1 MLHIGTGVYTLS
13 YTDIGVNTLCYIY
26 VHIYIIYIASC
37 EKLCQSRMQGA
48 LQLIYVDGPNNYMQ
62 GWQTSELLLKAILT
76 KIPLLYIVIE
86 TFVFLS
92 GSL

>member
-26 VHIYIIYIASC
+26 VHIYIINIYCFLRKIMSITHARC
-37 EKLCQSRMQGA
+37 LA
-48 LQLIYVDGPNNYMQ
+48 IYVDGPNNYMQ

-92 GSL
+92 GSQ

>member
-1 MLHIGTGVYTLS
+1 
-13 YTDIGVNTLCYIY
+13 
-26 VHIYIIYIASC
+26 
-37 EKLCQSRMQGA
+37 MQGA